1 MMDDEKFQR
10 LCQSQI
16 EGVASDGERAE
27 LASLLKA
34 SDEARRSYAD
44 QMRIHAMLAWQH
56 GHARPAVVE
65 SSPAP
70 KKAVRFPQRH
80 WLALAA
86 AVAVLCGLS
95 AMWFVRSSHAGVEF
109 EVLAASTV
117 SYQAGEQARRET
129 IEIEQGSLS
138 FRLRSGA
145 VVDVTGPV
153 AVRLISPMHLR
164 LLRGS
169 LTADVGKDAK
179 GFIVDTEEA
188 RVVDLGTRFGVTTGT
203 ANKTDVVVFEG
214 SVEVYQPS
222 PGSSATPD
230 VTLIEGE
237 AVRCE
242 RSQKPRRLRMV
253 PLGKGAR
260 TLRARAA
267 ADIVSSVTDNV
278 TDESVRGY
286 YGLVRGGMGE
296 GARVYTTG
304 HTRTWHPLPGEIFPD
319 ELAGADGICT
329 FGMDGKEANL
339 QVTLQITR
347 PCDLYV
353 MADARAP
360 APEWLQREFVDT
372 GHQLRSGP
380 WISHTV
386 PKEDYA
392 RFHKDETAYVPCRVW
407 KKHIASP
414 GTVVL
419 GSPLAQAT
427 GRSPAMYG
435 IAVKEHP

>member
-1 MMDDEKFQR
+1 MMDDERFQW
-10 LCQSQI
+10 LCQAQI

-27 LASLLKA
+27 LAGMLKA
-34 SDEARRSYAD
+34 SDEARRSYAE

-65 SSPAP
+65 SPLP
-70 KKAVRFPQRH
+70 KKVARFPQRR

-86 AVAVLCGLS
+86 AVAVLCGVS
-95 AMWFVRSSHAGVEF
+95 AMWFVRSSRAGVEF

-117 SYQAGEQARRET
+117 SYQEGEQVRREV

-138 FRLRSGA
+138 LRLSSGA

-153 AVRLISPMHLR
+153 AVQLISPMHLR

-214 SVEVYQPS
+214 SVEVYKPS
-222 PGSSATPD
+222 PGSTAKPD
-230 VTLIEGE
+230 ATLIEGE

-242 RSQKPRRLRMV
+242 KLRKPLRLRMV

-260 TLRARAA
+260 TLRERAT
-267 ADIVSSVTDNV
+267 ADIVSAVTDNV

-304 HTRTWHPLPGEIFPD
+304 HTRTWHPLPGETFPD

-329 FGMDGKEANL
+329 FGMDGKDADL
-339 QVTLQITR
+339 QVTLEITR

-360 APEWLQREFVDT
+360 VPEWLQREFIDT
-372 GHQLRSGP
+372 GHQIRSGP
-380 WISHTV
+380 WISRTV
-386 PKEDYA
+386 PKEDHA
-392 RFHKDETAYVPCRVW
+392 RFYQDDKAYVPYRVW

-414 GTVVL
+414 GAVVL
-419 GSPLAQAT
+419 GSPLPQAT